1 MKEDSLA
8 VQFTLVMPVMRK
20 PMLGQ
25 VLEHYCELAPGLIG
39 AIVLVDYDEQ
49 FSEGLGLYEPLGRT
63 PHRRVVVSGERYFN
77 KSLALNLGVALSG
90 ARHVLVCDADVIV
103 EPAALDSWA
112 RSLAARERAGL
123 ALTPVHMVETA
134 TRLPRD
140 APGIVAFN
148 VEDFLRVQGYSS
160 DFLGWGFE
168 DRDFLWRL
176 DQAGVRVLE
185 SGYATHISHD
195 ELERT
200 RNYAEA
206 LGGDMEAALGDR
218 LRMRQKNL
226 RLYAARQ
233 RARVTSGTF
242 DHDLARFGFTG
253 LSAQAEARREGSRLE
268 LCSVSGAHAA

>member
-1 MKEDSLA
+1 MKEDSPA

-25 VLEHYCELAPGLIG
+25 VLEHYCQLAPGLIG

-90 ARHVLVCDADVIV
+90 ARYVLVCDADVIV

-112 RSLAARERAGL
+112 RSLAARGRAGL

-134 TRLPRD
+134 TR
-140 APGIVAFN
+140 IVAFN

-160 DFLGWGFE
+160 EFLGWGFE

-176 DQAGVRVLE
+176 DQAGVRVVE

-206 LGGDMEAALGDR
+206 PGGDVEAALADR
-218 LRMRQKNL
+218 LRMREKNQ
-226 RLYAARQ
+226 RLFAARKSE
-233 RARVTSGTF
+233 RVTSGTF
-242 DHDLARFGFTG
+242 EHDLARFGFTG
-253 LSAQAEARREGSRLE
+253 LSAQAEARRGGSRLE
-268 LCSVSGAHAA
+268 LCSASGAHAA